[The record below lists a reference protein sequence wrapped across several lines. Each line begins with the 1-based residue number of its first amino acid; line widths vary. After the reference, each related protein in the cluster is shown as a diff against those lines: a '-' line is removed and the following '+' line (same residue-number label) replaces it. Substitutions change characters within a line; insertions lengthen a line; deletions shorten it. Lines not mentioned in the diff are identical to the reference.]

1 MPKSTCHNLT
11 SLSIIVVVIKYYI
24 LFSIPLSYG
33 IIIVYIELVVNLIEV
48 RLPNKFINRN
58 KKEKPVNSSRIT

>member
-1 MPKSTCHNLT
+1 M
-11 SLSIIVVVIKYYI
+11 
-24 LFSIPLSYG
+24 FSIPLSYG